1 MKKESLV
8 ANGGISQIFPVIASL
23 CWLGTLLGL
32 LIHWNVI
39 GQPHYPS
46 MDPTQ
51 SIAYISD
58 VGAQELKPL
67 FIAGSAV
74 TTVAVEI
81 GFFADRWLRHRGRLA
96 RNLTLLEKVL
106 SGLSMVFAIIGA
118 AGLILLSIFD
128 TWRHPRLHD
137 VFLLLFIVGYV
148 VSAIFICWEYQRLR
162 RSKFFYTIFQYI
174 IPLPKLMRR
183 NLADF
188 GYIKIL
194 RISYWIKI
202 FFILVEVALAIGK
215 PRLISSRSGVI
226 GNANRTFQTAFVSTN
241 WSKTYNAA
249 AVLEWTV
256 AFIFTFYLASFIVDL
271 WPARHTHDHE
281 FDSYAAKNAPRQ
293 MEMGAAGVGA
303 GQHRPWRD
311 TLESERTL
319 TEPPATAGGRHAGA
333 PRGTMVGNNGRVNGY
348 QF

>member
-1 MKKESLV
+1 GLSWW
-8 ANGGISQIFPVIASL
+8 IFPVIASL

-162 RSKFFYTIFQYI
+162 RT
-174 IPLPKLMRR
+174 
-183 NLADF
+183 
-188 GYIKIL
+188 
-194 RISYWIKI
+194 
-202 FFILVEVALAIGK
+202 
-215 PRLISSRSGVI
+215 
-226 GNANRTFQTAFVSTN
+226 FVSTN